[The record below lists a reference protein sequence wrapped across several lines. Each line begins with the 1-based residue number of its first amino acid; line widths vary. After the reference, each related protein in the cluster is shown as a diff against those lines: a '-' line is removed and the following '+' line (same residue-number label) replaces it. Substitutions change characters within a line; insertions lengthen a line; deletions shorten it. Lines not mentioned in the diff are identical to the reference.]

1 MMKIIND
8 ILGNQILITGAVC
21 WLVAQ
26 VTKTILYLIV
36 NRQLRLERL
45 VGDGG
50 MPSCHSACVAGVAT
64 ATALTQGLNSPL
76 FAVACV
82 FAIIVMHDAMG
93 VRQETGK
100 QARIINDIVE
110 EIRERGIT
118 IMSMS
123 PEDRLKEFV
132 GHTGTQVCVGAV
144 IGIATALIQHYV
156 MYRAS

>member
-1 MMKIIND
+1 MTTIIND
-8 ILGNQILITGAVC
+8 ILHNQILITGGIC

-26 VTKTILYLIV
+26 IVKTIIYLIV
-36 NRQLRLERL
+36 NKQLSLERM

-50 MPSCHSACVAGVAT
+50 MPSCHSACVAGIAT
-64 ATALTQGLNSPL
+64 ATALTEGIASPL
-76 FAVACV
+76 FAIAFF

-100 QARIINDIVE
+100 QARVINDLVE

-123 PEDRLKEFV
+123 PEERLKEFV
-132 GHTGTQVCVGAV
+132 GHTGTQVCVGAL
-144 IGIATALIQHYV
+144 IGIVAALIQHFAFY
-156 MYRAS
+156 A

>member
-1 MMKIIND
+1 MMSIVND
-8 ILGNQILITGAVC
+8 ILSNQILITGAVC

-26 VTKTILYLIV
+26 VIKTLIYLVV

-50 MPSCHSACVAGVAT
+50 MPSCHSACVAGIAT
-64 ATALTQGLNSPL
+64 ATAIAEGIRSPL
-76 FAVACV
+76 FAIAFF

-123 PEDRLKEFV
+123 PEERLKEFV

-144 IGIATALIQHYV
+144 IGILSALIQHFVFY
-156 MYRAS
+156 S

>member
-1 MMKIIND
+1 MMNIVYD
-8 ILGNQILITGAVC
+8 ILSNQILITGAVC

-26 VTKTILYLIV
+26 VIKTLIYLVV
-36 NRQLRLERL
+36 NRQFRLERL

-50 MPSCHSACVAGVAT
+50 MPSCHSACVAGIAT
-64 ATALTQGLNSPL
+64 ATALTEGIRSPL
-76 FAVACV
+76 FAIAFF

-123 PEDRLKEFV
+123 PEERLKEFV

-144 IGIATALIQHYV
+144 IGILSALIQHFVFY
-156 MYRAS
+156 S